1 MSVGEVVTP
10 RALDAAIGPATGP
23 TPASLPAPRAV
34 IDYDFQ
40 SVLAAPPRQR
50 LLLWLMAGLIALV
63 TIGLA
68 IAQVDMVIA
77 ANGKII
83 TSDVEIVVQ
92 PLETSVVRSV
102 AVKPG
107 DRVAAGAILATLDP
121 TFTDAD
127 AAEQTAKL
135 RYLQA
140 AYDRLDAELTGKN
153 YDPANPNADQLT
165 QRDILRRRH
174 EEYAAKVAGS
184 ERKAEQYKADLA
196 AHKIEAKG
204 LTEQIKLVGEAE
216 QMYKTLVSQ
225 SLASKLKLLDTS
237 QRYVESKG
245 RLDTNL
251 GEQQKLTEQIGG
263 AYAERDAFVYEWR
276 RKLSE
281 EIAQTRSDRDAAA
294 ARLSKARLRN
304 DLSVLRAPAD
314 AVVLEVAAR
323 PPGSVMREAET
334 LMRLVPANGPLIAEV
349 QIDTRDVARLHI
361 GDPVTLK
368 FEALPW
374 QQFGMALGVL
384 RSLTPDALADENSRE
399 TSENMNTPELKTQ
412 ARQSAIHYRGR
423 IEVTETKFRNLPE
436 EFALR
441 PGMRLVG
448 DIKIGRRSVLD
459 YVLNPISRVIDESLR
474 EP

>member
-1 MSVGEVVTP
+1 MSVSDVIAP
-10 RALDAAIGPATGP
+10 RALEPATGP

-50 LLLWLMAGLIALV
+50 LLLWLMAGLIAIV
-63 TIGLA
+63 TVGLT
-68 IAQVDMVIA
+68 IAHVDMVIA

-83 TSDVEIVVQ
+83 TSDAAIVIQ

-102 AVKPG
+102 MVKPG
-107 DRVAAGAILATLDP
+107 DRVSAGAVLATLDP
-121 TFTDAD
+121 TFSDAD
-127 AAEQTAKL
+127 AAEITSKL
-135 RYLQA
+135 HFLQA
-140 AYDRLDAELTGKN
+140 AYDRLDAELAGRN
-153 YDPANPNADQLT
+153 YDPSNPNADELT
-165 QRDILRRRH
+165 QRDIFRKRR

-204 LTEQIKLVGEAE
+204 LAEQIKIVGEAE

-237 QRYVESKG
+237 QRLVEAKG

-251 GEQQKLTEQIGG
+251 GEQQKLTEQIGE
-263 AYAERDAFVYEWR
+263 ALAERDAFAYEWR

-281 EIAQTRSDRDAAA
+281 EMAQTRSDRDAAA

-314 AVVLEVAAR
+314 AIVLEVAPR
-323 PPGSVMREAET
+323 PAGSVMREAET
-334 LMRLVPANGPLIAEV
+334 LMRLVPANVPLVAEV
-349 QIDTRDVARLHI
+349 QVDTRDVARLRI

-368 FEALPW
+368 LEALPW
-374 QQFGMALGVL
+374 QQYGLAYGVL
-384 RSLTPDALADENSRE
+384 QSLTPDTIADDNVRE
-399 TSENMNTPELKTQ
+399 TAEDMNTPELKTQ
-412 ARQSAIHYRGR
+412 ARQSAIHYRAR
-423 IEVTETKFRNLPE
+423 IEVTETKFRNLPS